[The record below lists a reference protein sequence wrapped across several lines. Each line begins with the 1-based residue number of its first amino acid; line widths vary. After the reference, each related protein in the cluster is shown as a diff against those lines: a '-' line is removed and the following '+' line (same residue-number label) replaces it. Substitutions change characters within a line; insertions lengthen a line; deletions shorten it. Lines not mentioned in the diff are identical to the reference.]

1 MSGADVVICALSDKN
16 DEEYVVLL
24 PTEDNEYEVTILR
37 IEYDG
42 DTEDYVSIDDMETL
56 DAVFQIFQE
65 KFADVFDLGC

>member
-1 MSGADVVICALSDKN
+1 M
-16 DEEYVVLL
+16 L